1 MNDAALK
8 KALAEFGRLGNALDA
23 EAKRRYGPNA
33 FLFHEADGSVVLMAG
48 DARNDIAPRPKGR
61 STSANRRQGSRDGDV
76 ARCDTQPCG

>member
-8 KALAEFGRLGNALDA
+8 KALAEFVRLGNALDA

-48 DARNDIAPRPKGR
+48 DAEERHCATAERAEYIREQAAG
-61 STSANRRQGSRDGDV
+61 V
-76 ARCDTQPCG
+76 ARWGCGAL